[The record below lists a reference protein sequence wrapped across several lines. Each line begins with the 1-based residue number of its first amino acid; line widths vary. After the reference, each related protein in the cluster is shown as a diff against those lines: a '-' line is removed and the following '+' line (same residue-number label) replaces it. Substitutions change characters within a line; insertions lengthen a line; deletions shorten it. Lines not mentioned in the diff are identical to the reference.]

1 MKTWT
6 DRKRV
11 LIAEDDSLVREVLR
25 MRLGT
30 AGYDVHAAH
39 TGTEALQ
46 KIPLLK
52 PAALVLDLGLPGVD
66 GFGVLEAIRKDYAR
80 LNIRV
85 MVLSA
90 RRNEADIKRALELGA
105 RDYVLKAE
113 VEVDML
119 KRISRLLRPTPDK
132 DVGKDTISIA

>member
-6 DRKRV
+6 DRKRI

-39 TGTEALQ
+39 TGSEALQ

-66 GFGVLEAIRKDYAR
+66 GFGVMEALNKDYAR
-80 LNIRV
+80 LNIPV

-90 RRNEADIKRALELGA
+90 RRNEADVKRALELGA

-113 VEVDML
+113 VEVDLL
-119 KRISRLLRPTPDK
+119 KRIRRLLTRPSPD
-132 DVGKDTISIA
+132 KDTISIA